1 MIQTNKSLYIHISV
15 ILLFIF
21 ACSTKTEK
29 QKSTFDTASKPL
41 DSITDSGTG
50 VATMLFGN
58 AKPTVKDCFL
68 AMSEQYLSIPAK
80 FRRTMLNNYKH
91 RDVIVQMQQLKDDTK
106 PEKYEYETDHID
118 EKRGYMMFSVFNDN
132 KEANYFLRYFVDST
146 ENGHHAIGLSK
157 IVSENDQKKGSFVFL
172 LQDKKSLIYSDSLF
186 PKITLRNFID
196 EKRIAAL
203 ALTKE
208 QIEQPPLLVWM
219 PQKNNIIGIDLQFSA
234 FAEKKE
240 SVKAACKRTHIDV
253 IFENGVFRLPEVKKT
268 IFPQKKTAKKQGRR
282 RR

>member
-1 MIQTNKSLYIHISV
+1 MNKTFFYILIISLI
-15 ILLFIF
+15 
-21 ACSTKTEK
+21 ACTSKTEK
-29 QKSTFDTASKPL
+29 QKSTFDTASKPI
-41 DSITDSGTG
+41 DSIADSGAG
-50 VATMLFGN
+50 VANMLFAT

-146 ENGHHAIGLSK
+146 QRGHNMVGLSK
-157 IVSENDQKKGSFVFL
+157 IVTENDQKKGSFVFL
-172 LQDKKSLIYSDSLF
+172 LQDKKSLIYTDSIF

-196 EKRIAAL
+196 EKRLAAL
-203 ALTKE
+203 TLTNE
-208 QIEQPPLLVWM
+208 QIEQPPLLLWM
-219 PQKNNIIGIDLQFSA
+219 PQKNNTIGIDLQFAA
-234 FAEKKE
+234 FADKKE

-253 IFENGVFRLPEVKKT
+253 VFENGVFRFPEVKKT
-268 IFPQKKTAKKQGRR
+268 IFPQKKTTKKQGRKR
-282 RR
+282 R